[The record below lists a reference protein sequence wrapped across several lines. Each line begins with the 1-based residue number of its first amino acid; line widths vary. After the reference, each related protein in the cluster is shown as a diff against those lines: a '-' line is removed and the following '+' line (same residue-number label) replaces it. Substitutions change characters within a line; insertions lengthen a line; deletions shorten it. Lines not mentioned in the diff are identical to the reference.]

1 MTSRS
6 RLVWANVWE
15 VLSRH
20 FAAVGLHENVSV
32 AMFSIDSLRQLSIK
46 FLYKEELRW
55 VTTSTTATLPPHQ
68 ATGETGECC
77 IPQIT
82 A

>member
-1 MTSRS
+1 MGASVHGGRQVADFNMTSRS

-46 FLYKEELRW
+46 FLYKEELR
-55 VTTSTTATLPPHQ
+55 
-68 ATGETGECC
+68 
-77 IPQIT
+77 
-82 A
+82 